1 MVSVK
6 YQDRLSKGA
15 YDEVDSATVRGCMK
29 HPPSIN
35 YNLTK
40 YLICDCTFSLPFASS
55 VLVHNSAPVTINGC
69 CWGGAFVVVDGI
81 KCVGL

>member
-15 YDEVDSATVRGCMK
+15 YDEVDSATVRGSMK

-40 YLICDCTFSLPFASS
+40 YLICDCTFSLPFASF
-55 VLVHNSAPVTINGC
+55 VLVHNSALL
-69 CWGGAFVVVDGI
+69 GGGRHF
-81 KCVGL
+81 LLLLME